1 MKSNLKKNK
10 YVKKN
15 ADVDDVTNT
24 LSFFERDDDEEER
37 MH

>member
-1 MKSNLKKNK
+1 MKSSLKKNK

-15 ADVDDVTNT
+15 VDVDDVTNT
-24 LSFFERDDDEEER
+24 LSFFKRDDDEEER